1 MKKLFLLMLTFMM
14 LGGTTAYAKA
24 EFEKIKLK
32 ANGEEIEFEI
42 EEQRYE
48 GKNAY
53 KADPEIMM
61 RFPEDF
67 DGEDENLY
75 FRVKWATATEEEIDY
90 DEDYYIKPRIFSFKL
105 PQITGAEQ
113 EFSLKLKFDKR
124 EYKEDLTYSLW
135 LVGGDKYEDNFLEGK
150 KDVLLKENMIVFD
163 VPEEEIIVESELRK
177 TTEVILTIGKETF
190 LYNGKD
196 KQMKAPV
203 IFNNGGRLMV
213 AAKDIPMVM
222 EGLAATGLTWDKAT
236 RTVTLQMEEKT
247 LSATDGSKTWLYQGV
262 EVPVDTVA
270 EIRKDSLYIPLR
282 EAAKLFGFT
291 ELTWDSTTQTVRMF
305 KSNI

>member
-1 MKKLFLLMLTFMM
+1 MKKIFLLMLTFIM

-48 GKNAY
+48 GKTAY
-53 KADPEIMM
+53 RADPEIIM
-61 RFPEDF
+61 RFLEDF
-67 DGEDENLY
+67 EGEDEKLY

-90 DEDYYIKPRIFSFKL
+90 DEDYYIKPRIFSFTL
-105 PQITGAEQ
+105 PQATGAEQ

-150 KDVLLKENMIVFD
+150 KDVLLKDDMIVFD
-163 VPEEEIIVESELRK
+163 VPEAETMAEPELQK
-177 TTEVILTIGKETF
+177 TMEVFLMIGKENF
-190 LYNGKD
+190 QYNGEE
-196 KQMKAPV
+196 KQVKAP
-203 IFNNGGRLMV
+203 ILFNNSGRLMV
-213 AAKDIPMVM
+213 AAKDVPMVM
-222 EGLAATGLTWDKAT
+222 EGIAATGLTWDKVT
-236 RTVTLQMEEKT
+236 RTVNLQMGEKT
-247 LSATDGSKTWLYQGV
+247 LSATDGSSTWVYQGE

-270 EIRKDSLYIPLR
+270 EIRNGSLYIPLR

-291 ELTWDSTTQTVRMF
+291 ELTWDGTTQTVRML
-305 KSNI
+305 KNAV

>member
-1 MKKLFLLMLTFMM
+1 MKKIFLLMLTFIM
-14 LGGTTAYAKA
+14 LGGTTGYAKA

-48 GKNAY
+48 GKTAY
-53 KADPEIMM
+53 RADPEIIM

-67 DGEDENLY
+67 DGEDEKLY

-90 DEDYYIKPRIFSFKL
+90 DEDYYIKPRIFSFTL
-105 PQITGAEQ
+105 PQATGTEQ
-113 EFSLKLKFDKR
+113 EISLKLKFDKR

-135 LVGGDKYEDNFLEGK
+135 LVGGDKYDDNFPEGK
-150 KDVLLKENMIVFD
+150 KDVLLKDDMIVFD
-163 VPEEEIIVESELRK
+163 VSEAETTAEPELQK
-177 TTEVILTIGKETF
+177 TTEVFLTIGKETF
-190 LYNGKD
+190 QYSGEK
-196 KQMKAPV
+196 KQMKAP
-203 IFNNGGRLMV
+203 ILFNNSGRLMV

-222 EGLAATGLTWDKAT
+222 DGVAATGLTWDKTT
-236 RTVTLQMEEKT
+236 RTVTLQMGEKT
-247 LSATDGSKTWLYQGV
+247 LSATDGSSTWVYQGA

-270 EIRKDSLYIPLR
+270 EIRNGSLYIPLR

-291 ELTWDSTTQTVRMF
+291 ELTWDGTTQTVCILR
-305 KSNI
+305 NAV